1 MYPRMKDFLQRATF
15 LLIICGFISACASG
29 SSDVAR
35 QSTLDAISASVRQTA
50 TADAAENQNP
60 NASIETAQAEATA
73 YSQSVEATQAALGA
87 LSVEDQAATTSAI
100 APILAELPQYG
111 VDPAAGRVGWIH
123 PPVTL
128 EVEGFMQY
136 DYINHFIA
144 TLASDFVL
152 SADIAWN
159 AIGAASGCG
168 FVLRSDGKE
177 SALNQYLT
185 IMTRVASGH
194 ILFATMAEGEVVT
207 GQDIFAQNSDPNFD
221 WQNESTNRLTVVGRG
236 NRFWIYTNGSLIGEI
251 DPSAPP
257 LQPNLPPEPEK
268 PVDTSNAEAMAN
280 FLQQQAEFEIVSEQ
294 IQADFRARRR
304 ALQNADTTFERG
316 FMAFV
321 ALSQSGRK
329 TVCNYDNAWLWLIE

>member
-1 MYPRMKDFLQRATF
+1 MKCNLQPAT
-15 LLIICGFISACASG
+15 LLHLFVLGGLLSACGVGNSN
-29 SSDVAR
+29 VAR
-35 QSTLDAISASVRQTA
+35 ESTIEAISASVRATA
-50 TADAAENQNP
+50 TAVSAANLNP
-60 NASIETAQAEATA
+60 NAALETAQADTTA
-73 YSQSVEATQAALGA
+73 QSQSVAGTQAALGA
-87 LSVEDQAATTSAI
+87 LGADAQTATALAS
-100 APILAELPQYG
+100 APILAELPRYG
-111 VDPAAGRVGWIH
+111 VDPSAGRIGWIH

-144 TLASDFVL
+144 TVAGDFVV
-152 SADIAWN
+152 SGDITWD

-177 SALNQYLT
+177 EALNQYLA

-207 GQDIFAQNSDPNFD
+207 GQDIFAQGHDPNFN
-221 WQNESTNRLTVVGRG
+221 WQNEATNRLTIVGRA

-268 PVDTSNAEAMAN
+268 PADTSNAEAMAN
-280 FLQQQAEFEIVSEQ
+280 YLQQQAEYEIVVEQ

-316 FMAFV
+316 FVAMV

-329 TVCNYDNAWLWLIE
+329 TVCKFDKAWLWLIE

>member
-1 MYPRMKDFLQRATF
+1 MKRILQRTTILF
-15 LLIICGFISACASG
+15 MLCGLLSACASG

-35 QSTLDAISASVRQTA
+35 QSTLDAISATVRQTA
-50 TADAAENQNP
+50 TVRAAENQNP
-60 NASIETAQAEATA
+60 NAPIETTQAEATA
-73 YSQSVEATQAALGA
+73 FSQSIDATQAAQAALGA
-87 LSVEDQAATTSAI
+87 DAQTATAAAH
-100 APILAELPQYG
+100 APILAELPTYG
-111 VDPAAGRVGWIH
+111 VDPAAGRVGWVH

-136 DYINHFIA
+136 DYINHFISI
-144 TLASDFVL
+144 LASDFVV
-152 SADIAWN
+152 SADITWD

-168 FVLRSDGKE
+168 FVLRSDGNE
-177 SALNQYLT
+177 NALNQYLT

-207 GQDIFAQNSDPNFD
+207 GQDIFAQNTDPNFD

-257 LQPNLPPEPEK
+257 PQPNLPPEPER
-268 PVDTSNAEAMAN
+268 PADTSDAQAMAN
-280 FLQQQAEFEIVSEQ
+280 YLQQQAEFEIVSEQ
-294 IQADFRARRR
+294 IQADFRARQR

-316 FMAFV
+316 FIAFV

-329 TVCNYDNAWLWLIE
+329 TVCQYDNAWLWLIE

>member
-1 MYPRMKDFLQRATF
+1 MKWNLQPGTLF
-15 LLIICGFISACASG
+15 HLVMLGSLLSACGVG
-29 SSDVAR
+29 SSNVPR
-35 QSTLDAISASVRQTA
+35 QGTIEAISASVRGTA
-50 TADAAENQNP
+50 TAAAAANLNP
-60 NASIETAQAEATA
+60 NAALETAQGDATA
-73 YSQSVEATQAALGA
+73 QSLSSAATQAALGA
-87 LSVEDQAATTSAI
+87 LGAEAQTATAAVY
-100 APILAELPQYG
+100 APILAELPRYG
-111 VDPAAGRVGWIH
+111 VDPSAGRIGWIH

-144 TLASDFVL
+144 TVAGDFVV
-152 SADIAWN
+152 SGDITWD

-177 SALNQYLT
+177 EALNQYLA

-207 GQDIFAQNSDPNFD
+207 GQDIFAQGHDPIFN
-221 WQNESTNRLTVVGRG
+221 WQNEATNRLTVVGRG
-236 NRFWIYTNGSLIGEI
+236 NRFWIYTNGNLIGEI

-257 LQPNLPPEPEK
+257 SQPNLPPEPEK
-268 PVDTSNAEAMAN
+268 PVDTSNAEAMASY
-280 FLQQQAEFEIVSEQ
+280 LQQQAEYEIVVEQ
-294 IQADFRARRR
+294 IQADFRARRQ

-316 FMAFV
+316 FVAMV

-329 TVCNYDNAWLWLIE
+329 TVCKFDNAWLWLME

>member
-1 MYPRMKDFLQRATF
+1 MKWNLRPAA
-15 LLIICGFISACASG
+15 LLHLLVLGSLLSACGGG
-29 SSDVAR
+29 SSNVAR
-35 QSTLDAISASVRQTA
+35 QGTIEAISASVRATA
-50 TADAAENQNP
+50 TARSAANSNP
-60 NASIETAQAEATA
+60 NAALETAQAEAT
-73 YSQSVEATQAALGA
+73 SQSQLIAATQAALGA
-87 LSVEDQAATTSAI
+87 LGADAQTATAAAY
-100 APILAELPQYG
+100 APILAELPRYG
-111 VDPAAGRVGWIH
+111 VDPSAGRVGWIH

-144 TLASDFVL
+144 TVAGDFVV
-152 SADIAWN
+152 SGDITWD

-177 SALNQYLT
+177 EALNQYLA

-207 GQDIFAQNSDPNFD
+207 GQDIFAQGHDPLFN
-221 WQNESTNRLTVVGRG
+221 WQNEATNRLTVVGRA
-236 NRFWIYTNGSLIGEI
+236 NRFWIYTNGSLVGEI

-257 LQPNLPPEPEK
+257 PQPNLPPEPEE
-268 PVDTSNAEAMAN
+268 PADTSNAEAMAN
-280 FLQQQAEFEIVSEQ
+280 YLQQQAEYELVVEQ

-316 FMAFV
+316 FVAMV

-329 TVCNYDNAWLWLIE
+329 TVCTFDNAWLWLME

>member
-1 MYPRMKDFLQRATF
+1 MKRRFQRIPF
-15 LLIICGFISACASG
+15 LLILSSYLLSSCAGGANNASKQ
-29 SSDVAR
+29 A
-35 QSTLDAISASVRQTA
+35 TLDAISASVRLTA
-50 TADAAENQNP
+50 TVVAAQQQNP
-60 NASIETAQAEATA
+60 NAPIETAQAEATA
-73 YSQSVEATQAALGA
+73 FSQSVDATQAALGA

-100 APILAELPQYG
+100 APILAELPTYG

-128 EVEGFMQY
+128 EVEGFMQF

-152 SADIAWN
+152 SADITWD

-257 LQPNLPPEPEK
+257 LQPNLPPEPEE

-329 TVCNYDNAWLWLIE
+329 TVCQYNNAWLWLIE

>member
-1 MYPRMKDFLQRATF
+1 MKWKLQSAT
-15 LLIICGFISACASG
+15 LLHLFVLGSLLSACGSG

-35 QSTLDAISASVRQTA
+35 ENTVEAISASVRQTA
-50 TADAAENQNP
+50 TSLAAANLNP
-60 NASIETAQAEATA
+60 EAAIETAQAEAT
-73 YSQSVEATQAALGA
+73 SQSQLVAGTQAAQAALGA
-87 LSVEDQAATTSAI
+87 DAQTATAAAY
-100 APILAELPQYG
+100 APILAELPKYG
-111 VDPAAGRVGWIH
+111 VDPSAGRMGWIH

-144 TLASDFVL
+144 TVAGDFVV
-152 SADIAWN
+152 SGDITWD

-168 FVLRSDGKE
+168 FVLRSDGNKD
-177 SALNQYLT
+177 ALNQYLT

-194 ILFATMAEGEVVT
+194 VLFATMAEGEVVT
-207 GQDIFAQNSDPNFD
+207 GQDIYAQGHDPNFN
-221 WQNESTNRLTVVGRG
+221 WQNEATNRLTVVGRG
-236 NRFWIYTNGSLIGEI
+236 NRFWIYTNGNLIGEI

-268 PVDTSNAEAMAN
+268 PADASNVQAMAN
-280 FLQQQAEFEIVSEQ
+280 YLQQQAEYDATVEQ
-294 IQADFRARRR
+294 INADFRARRR

-316 FMAFV
+316 FIALV

-329 TVCNYDNAWLWLIE
+329 TVCKFDNAWLWLIE